1 MARLPASSGQ
11 TGMLLLSRSCR
22 LHQRAMLRLHECRT
36 ELSEIQ
42 GVRRV
47 SRAGRMLE
55 DRSVDHVG
63 SPLGDG
69 SVAGEKIRI
78 LLVDDHPIVRRGL
91 LAVLHSQP
99 DFYVVGEA
107 DNGLRAIQQVEQ
119 LHPDI
124 VLMDLRMP
132 EMGGLEATQIITE
145 RHPQTR
151 VIVLS
156 AFDLESDVTQAIKA
170 GATSY
175 LLKDASDGL
184 LFRAIREA
192 MQGNAVLSPQ
202 ISGLLLN
209 QLRASAVSRLTSR
222 ELEILRL
229 ISLGHTNP
237 EIAEQLQVGLPTVR
251 THVINIFNKLGVKD
265 RSAAV
270 AAGYERGLLSARAR

>member
-1 MARLPASSGQ
+1 
-11 TGMLLLSRSCR
+11 
-22 LHQRAMLRLHECRT
+22 
-36 ELSEIQ
+36 
-42 GVRRV
+42 
-47 SRAGRMLE
+47 MLE
-55 DRSVDHVG
+55 DRSVDHVS
-63 SPLGDG
+63 SPLGTG
-69 SVAGEKIRI
+69 PVSEEKIRI

-107 DNGLRAIQQVEQ
+107 DNGLRAIEQVER

-145 RHPQTR
+145 RYPQTR

-156 AFDLESDVTQAIKA
+156 AFDLESEVIQAIKA

-175 LLKDASDGL
+175 LLKDAPEVL

-202 ISGLLLN
+202 VSGLLLN
-209 QLRASAVSRLTSR
+209 QLRASVVSRLTSR

-229 ISLGHTNP
+229 ISLGYTNP
-237 EIAEQLQVGLPTVR
+237 EIAEQLRVGLPTVR

-270 AAGYERGLLSARAR
+270 AVGYERGLLSARAR

>member
-1 MARLPASSGQ
+1 
-11 TGMLLLSRSCR
+11 
-22 LHQRAMLRLHECRT
+22 
-36 ELSEIQ
+36 
-42 GVRRV
+42 
-47 SRAGRMLE
+47 MLE
-55 DRSVDHVG
+55 DRPVIQDHTG
-63 SPLGDG
+63 APSGDAPV
-69 SVAGEKIRI
+69 SGEKIRI
-78 LLVDDHPIVRRGL
+78 LLVDDHSIVRRGL

-99 DFYVVGEA
+99 DFCVVGQA
-107 DNGLRAIQQVEQ
+107 DNGLRAIQQVER
-119 LHPDI
+119 LRPDV

-145 RHPQTR
+145 RYPQTR

-175 LLKDASDGL
+175 LLKDASDAV

-192 MQGNAVLSPQ
+192 LQGNAVLSPRV
-202 ISGLLLN
+202 SGLLLN
-209 QLRASAVSRLTSR
+209 QLRASAVPRLTSR

-237 EIAEQLQVGLPTVR
+237 EIAQQLQVGLPTVR

-270 AAGYERGLLSARAR
+270 AAGYERGLLSALSR